1 MSLDLSATMR
11 TFATGL
17 TVVTTFAEPEPEPE
31 PETAPEP
38 ETETAPE
45 AAAEAAAAAP
55 AGTVN
60 PTDGGRRHDA
70 AVVRSFTSVSLD
82 PPLVS
87 LAVRRDS
94 DVLTTLL
101 ATGLWAVSILDVA
114 GVDLAQALEGDRETR
129 ARALLTCATSPG
141 PGTGALVLDAPGWLE
156 CRLYDRHDTGDH
168 TVLIGEVLAT
178 GGRHRRPP
186 LVSVNGAL
194 RALSEA

>member
-17 TVVTTFAEPEPEPE
+17 TVVTTFAEEEE
-31 PETAPEP
+31 GA
-38 ETETAPE
+38 
-45 AAAEAAAAAP
+45 
-55 AGTVN
+55 
-60 PTDGGRRHDA
+60 RRHDA
-70 AVVRSFTSVSLD
+70 VVVRSFTSVSLE

-87 LAVRRDS
+87 LAVPRDS

-101 ATGLWAVSILDVA
+101 GTGVWAVSILDVA
-114 GVDLAQALEGDRETR
+114 GVDLAQALEGDRKAR

-156 CRLYDRHDTGDH
+156 CRLYGRHDTGDH

-178 GGRHRRPP
+178 GGRYRRPP
-186 LVSVNGAL
+186 LVSVNGTL
-194 RALSEA
+194 RVLSEA